1 MGRIKSAIEIA
12 MEKTESVK
20 SDKGSIEQFEAK
32 QKGKKLANG
41 FLSEGLS
48 LADEI
53 KKEPAETRE
62 SLQSGVFDVLF
73 SQINLPVTKEDEKRL
88 EAVGKG
94 LAIIIKDGRFPA
106 IFKQMTQALS
116 QFLQEAGQYEQAIR
130 KQYAPKLRQK
140 EEELSRRFGRE
151 VRIDPYQDPEFVA
164 FYNQNMGA
172 LKSRYDGV
180 LEGCKEEI
188 RKIFYNA

>member
-1 MGRIKSAIEIA
+1 MARIKSAIEIA

-20 SDKGSIEQFEAK
+20 SDKSSIEQFNAK
-32 QKGKKLANG
+32 QKGKKLANA
-41 FLSEGLS
+41 FLIKGLS

-73 SQINLPVTKEDEKRL
+73 SQISLPLTKEDEKRL

-94 LAIIIKDGRFPA
+94 LALIIKDGRFSA
-106 IFKQMTQALS
+106 LYKQMTQALS
-116 QFLQEAGQYEQAIR
+116 QFLVEAGQYEQAIL

-140 EEELSRRFGRE
+140 EEELSRRMGRE
-151 VRIDPYQDPEFVA
+151 VRIDPYQDPEFAA
-164 FYNQNMGA
+164 FYNQHIGA
-172 LKSRYDGV
+172 LKGRYEGI
-180 LEGCKEEI
+180 LEGCKAEI
-188 RKIFYNA
+188 GKLGRKE

>member
-32 QKGKKLANG
+32 QRGKKLANG
-41 FLSEGLS
+41 FLSGTVN

-62 SLQSGVFDVLF
+62 SLQTGVFDVLF
-73 SQINLPVTKEDEKRL
+73 SQISLPVTKEDEKRL

-94 LAIIIKDGRFPA
+94 LALIIKDSRFQA
-106 IFKQMTQALS
+106 IYRQLTQALS
-116 QFLQEAGQYEQAIR
+116 QFLQEAAQYEQAIR

-151 VRIDPYQDPEFVA
+151 MRIDPYQDPEFVT
-164 FYNQNMGA
+164 FYNQHMGA
-172 LKSRYDGV
+172 LKSRYEGL
-180 LEGCKEEI
+180 LEGCKSEI
-188 RKIFYNA
+188 GKIFNNS

>member
-20 SDKGSIEQFEAK
+20 SDKGSIGQFEAK
-32 QKGKKLANG
+32 QRGKKLANG
-41 FLSEGLS
+41 FLSEGLN

-73 SQINLPVTKEDEKRL
+73 SQISLPATKEDEKRL
-88 EAVGKG
+88 ETVGKG
-94 LAIIIKDGRFPA
+94 LSVIIKDGRFPA
-106 IFKQMTQALS
+106 MYKQLVQALS
-116 QFLQEAGQYEQAIR
+116 QFLQEAAQYEQAIR

-140 EEELSRRFGRE
+140 EEELSRRMGRE
-151 VRIDPYQDPEFVA
+151 VRIDPYQDPEFIA
-164 FYNQNMGA
+164 FYNQHIGA
-172 LKSRYDGV
+172 LKGRYDGV
-180 LEGCKEEI
+180 LDGCKAEI
-188 RKIFYNA
+188 RNIFYNA

>member
-20 SDKGSIEQFEAK
+20 GDKGSIEQFEAK
-32 QKGKKLANG
+32 QRGKKLANG
-41 FLSEGLS
+41 FLSEGLA

-53 KKEPAETRE
+53 KKESAETRE

-73 SQINLPVTKEDEKRL
+73 SQISLPATKEDEKRL
-88 EAVGKG
+88 ETVGKG
-94 LAIIIKDGRFPA
+94 LSVIIKDGRFQA
-106 IFKQMTQALS
+106 LYKQMTQTLS
-116 QFLQEAGQYEQAIR
+116 QFLQEAAQYEQAIR

-164 FYNQNMGA
+164 FYNQHIGA
-172 LKSRYDGV
+172 LKGNYDMV
-180 LEGCKEEI
+180 LAGIKEEI
-188 RKIFYNA
+188 RKIFTNA